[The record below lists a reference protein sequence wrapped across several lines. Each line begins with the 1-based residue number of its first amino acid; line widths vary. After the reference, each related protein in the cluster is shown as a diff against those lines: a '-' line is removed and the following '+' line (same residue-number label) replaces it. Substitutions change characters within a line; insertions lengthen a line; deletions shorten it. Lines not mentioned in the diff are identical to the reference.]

1 MGHKNCWNIGENYFV
16 ESFIIF
22 TWSRCHTATATSPC
36 GWAGAARQNFSIN
49 YFIVEAPQSKL
60 CSLDTRARVEMLF
73 SGQFAICLRWL
84 LCCRAADTGTALDY
98 KDCDDSLCK
107 PFIRRRQQWSC

>member
-22 TWSRCHTATATSPC
+22 TWSRCRHSHHRQQSAWL
-36 GWAGAARQNFSIN
+36 GQNFSIN

-60 CSLDTRARVEMLF
+60 C
-73 SGQFAICLRWL
+73 
-84 LCCRAADTGTALDY
+84 
-98 KDCDDSLCK
+98 
-107 PFIRRRQQWSC
+107 

>member
-22 TWSRCHTATATSPC
+22 TWSRCRHSHHRHQSAWL
-36 GWAGAARQNFSIN
+36 GQNFSIN

-60 CSLDTRARVEMLF
+60 C
-73 SGQFAICLRWL
+73 
-84 LCCRAADTGTALDY
+84 
-98 KDCDDSLCK
+98 
-107 PFIRRRQQWSC
+107 